1 MMFSAAS
8 LAVLGLTIVGTAV
21 NLYLMRRRPRG
32 RRPDVK
38 RKVTTLI

>member
-8 LAVLGLTIVGTAV
+8 LAVLGLTIIGTAF

-32 RRPDVK
+32 RRPAVK
-38 RKVTTLI
+38 QKITTFI